1 MQPSRCRILYV
12 DDHEDTAFML
22 THLLGQSDYEVET
35 VNSIS
40 AALEIIKREK
50 FDLYL
55 LDKRLPDGSGL
66 DLCRKLHEITPEVP
80 IIFYTGDAYELH
92 RLEGF
97 NAGADAY
104 VTKPNIDELI
114 DKVHQLLAQER
125 EGRIS
130 AGIGKLRK
138 K

>member
-22 THLLGQSDYEVET
+22 THLLGQSNYEVET
-35 VNSIS
+35 VSS
-40 AALEIIKREK
+40 MSEALEIIKRKK

-66 DLCRKLHEITPEVP
+66 DLCRRLNEATPKVP
-80 IIFYTGDAYELH
+80 IIFYSGDAYQLH
-92 RLEGF
+92 RQEGLD
-97 NAGADAY
+97 AGADAY

-114 DKVHQLLAQER
+114 DKVHQMLANAEC
-125 EGRIS
+125 S
-130 AGIGKLRK
+130 TAAA
-138 K
+138 